1 MHQQKTQKIQIEKV
15 MMKLLKNSKVV
26 ILLDQA
32 IFSGTSFILT
42 ILLAQILSMENFGQ
56 FAMFILGI
64 HLLVSGI
71 GAFIIQP
78 FQVLFAK
85 ENNHQQYTTFVFWF
99 QILAITCVALLSFCI
114 HLIFPSLFPIFL
126 IAYGTGFLIHDF
138 GRRLLLVLNKPMAT
152 LLFDG
157 VSALLSLIAIY
168 LFSSLSVQNLDSLF
182 AVLSFSYLSSFILLI
197 NIIRPSMLTQSFVF
211 QGLLKHWREGKWYF
225 FTVISQW
232 WASNLFVVAS
242 GIYLGTAALG
252 ALRLA
257 QSLMG
262 VLNILLQTFENYILP
277 LTAKKLN
284 DHPEE
289 GLNYVVGI
297 SRKAGL
303 LFIPVLVVVFL
314 FAEPLIVLAGGS
326 EYASYAFT
334 LKGMTILYFIIFLS
348 QPIRLFIRAMLLNNH
363 FFYGYLISL
372 SFSLIFAHT
381 LLSSYGLM
389 GAILGLSISQI
400 LLITY
405 WTIIL
410 QKKKIHLWK
419 SFISF

>member
-1 MHQQKTQKIQIEKV
+1 MDQEKNQTIQIEKV
-15 MMKLLKNSKVV
+15 MMKLLKNPKVV

-32 IFSGTSFILT
+32 IFSGTSFVLT
-42 ILLAQILSMENFGQ
+42 ILLAKTLDMENFGQ
-56 FAMFILGI
+56 FALFLLGI

-85 ENNHQQYTTFVFWF
+85 ENNHQQYTSFVFWF
-99 QILAITCVALLSFCI
+99 QIVAIIIVALLSLAF
-114 HLIFPSLFPIFL
+114 HFLFPSFFPIFL
-126 IAYGTGFLIHDF
+126 IGYGAGFLIHDF
-138 GRRLLLVLNKPMAT
+138 GRRLLLVLDKPMAT
-152 LLFDG
+152 LLFD
-157 VSALLSLIAIY
+157 AITAFLSLIALY
-168 LFSSLSVQNLDSLF
+168 FFSSLKVQSLDALF
-182 AVLSFSYLSSFILLI
+182 AVLSIAYLSSLILLFI
-197 NIIRPSMLTQSFVF
+197 IIRPTLLSKKRVL
-211 QGLLKHWREGKWYF
+211 QGLSNHWREGKWYF

-232 WASNLFVVAS
+232 WSSNLFVVAS
-242 GIYLGTAALG
+242 GVYLGTAALG

-284 DHPEE
+284 DQHDD
-289 GLNYVVGI
+289 GLRFVVDI

-303 LFIPVLVVVFL
+303 LFIPVLLIVFI
-314 FAEPLIVLAGGS
+314 FAEQLIVFAGGP
-326 EYASYAFT
+326 EYTTYAFT
-334 LKGMTILYFIIFLS
+334 LQGMTILYFIIFLS

-372 SFSLIFAHT
+372 SFSLIFAHA
-381 LLSSYGLM
+381 LLSTYGLT
-389 GAILGLSISQI
+389 GAIIGLSISQL
-400 LLITY
+400 LLIGY
-405 WTIIL
+405 WSVIL